1 MDFSYSLYSQAAG
14 LTERMNGLFKQQ
26 LIKLGEGSYKNQ
38 RTNLNT
44 ALNIL
49 NNKPIGELGTP
60 LMKMTIP
67 NLQIHKIDFHPIQPG
82 IGKLAQDHQ
91 LLPKLLLRPPDWIYT
106 AYITQTY

>member
-26 LIKLGEGSYKNQ
+26 LIKLGEGSYKNW

-49 NNKPIGELGTP
+49 SNRPIGKSEIP
-60 LMKMTIP
+60 LVRMTIS
-67 NLQIHKIDFHPIQPG
+67 NLQFHKIGFSPETTE
-82 IGKLAQDHQ
+82 
-91 LLPKLLLRPPDWIYT
+91 Y
-106 AYITQTY
+106 